1 MNLHQPFTQEELTPI
16 LEDFFL
22 NGAATIRRVL
32 SADQCEQMC
41 RHINQVFDEPYFVEM
56 RNVKTK
62 PEGPKPIMV
71 HRLFECDQMF
81 RDLLIR
87 EPIISI
93 AETALGPQCH
103 SIVPKGVSSTD
114 EIMVLIGFTLTMGW
128 SFPSKMNLLNGTIRV
143 FACQYCACRYKSR

>member
-1 MNLHQPFTQEELTPI
+1 MSLHQPFTEEELTPI

-22 NGAATIRRVL
+22 NGVTIIRNVL
-32 SADQCEQMC
+32 PADECERMC
-41 RHINQVFDEPYFVEM
+41 RRIDQVFDEPYFAEM

-62 PEGPKPIMV
+62 PEGSKPIVV
-71 HRLFECDQMF
+71 HRLFECDRMF

-87 EPIISI
+87 APIISI

-114 EIMVLIGFTLTMGW
+114 EIMVLICFTLTMGW
-128 SFPSKMNLLNGTIRV
+128 SFFMAFSLASPRS
-143 FACQYCACRYKSR
+143 